1 MPTCLIVDDSHV
13 VRKVLK
19 FIAEDLGFTC
29 TEAENGL
36 IALEACEREMPD
48 GIIIDWNMP
57 IMDGLTFIQK
67 LRKMP
72 TGKTPRII
80 LSSADTETPQIRK
93 ALSIGADEFI
103 MKPFDANIIE
113 SKFRLTG
120 LL

>member
-13 VRKVLK
+13 VRKVIK
-19 FIAEDLGFTC
+19 HIAEDLDFEC

-36 IALEACEREMPD
+36 IALEACQKQMPD
-48 GIIIDWNMP
+48 GIVVDWSMP

-67 LRKMP
+67 LRQLP
-72 TGKTPRII
+72 GGKLPRII
-80 LSSADTETPQIRK
+80 LCSSETSTPQIRK
-93 ALSIGADEFI
+93 ALSAGADEFI

-113 SKFRLTG
+113 SKFRLAG